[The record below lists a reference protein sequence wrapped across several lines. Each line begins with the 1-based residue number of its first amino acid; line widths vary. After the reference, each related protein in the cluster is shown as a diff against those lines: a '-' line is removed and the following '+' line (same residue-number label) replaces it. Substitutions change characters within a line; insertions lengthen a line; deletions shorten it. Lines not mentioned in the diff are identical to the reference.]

1 MSEQRLLF
9 DLAKPVWIDRLWQT
23 IEATRRREIVSILAQ
38 MARDTLAA
46 GATTLDGGRS
56 DES

>member
-9 DLAKPVWIDRLWQT
+9 DLARPVWIDRLWQT
-23 IEATRRREIVSILAQ
+23 IDSTRRREIVSILAQ
-38 MARDTLAA
+38 MARHTLTE
-46 GATTLDGGRS
+46 GATPPEGGRS